1 VGFSAAYA
9 LWGVEALLFFLLVR
23 LIRDRRR
30 LEELHDSVVEGT
42 LAAGSNGG
50 LSSHQRRMREQWP
63 LMASDMRR
71 EGKSPAEIELVRKQ
85 VFSSN

>member
-1 VGFSAAYA
+1 
-9 LWGVEALLFFLLVR
+9 
-23 LIRDRRR
+23 
-30 LEELHDSVVEGT
+30 
-42 LAAGSNGG
+42 
-50 LSSHQRRMREQWP
+50 MREQWP